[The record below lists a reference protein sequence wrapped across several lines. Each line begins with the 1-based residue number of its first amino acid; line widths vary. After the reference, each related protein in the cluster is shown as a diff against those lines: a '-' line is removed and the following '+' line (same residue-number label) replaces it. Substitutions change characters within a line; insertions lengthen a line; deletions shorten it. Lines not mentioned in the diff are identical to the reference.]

1 MSQERPGRA
10 GPPPATALR
19 EAGEWRE
26 RWSAHGQPWRTEPEI
41 AAERQRSLAERRA
54 VVPNLARGVFP
65 FSGMALT
72 RADVEWLLA
81 THEQGCGP
89 VVWDEEGQR
98 TREGLDL
105 RGADLHGVDL
115 SGLPLARLRGGLM
128 EHEWRTATKAL
139 LEAAA
144 IHLEQADLSHAHLE
158 GARLEGAHLEEAR
171 LGHAQ
176 LAQANL
182 SFAYLEGAYLSEAEL
197 PWAML
202 LGAQLC
208 GALLTDARLEGASL
222 RNAML
227 AGAELSGAH
236 LEGARLGEA
245 RLAGCRLAA
254 GELARIRRW
263 RPDFSAE
270 LAGADLV
277 GAFFDA
283 ATTLDDAILG
293 DAVYGAVSLADA
305 RLGGVNLAVV
315 RWELVPELGDERAA
329 RRLAGEEGAK
339 DEAAV
344 HELRIAVRANRQLA
358 VALQEQGMNEE
369 AARYAYRAQV
379 LQRSVLWRQL
389 RRGDTHTL
397 GPWLFSWLLN
407 LLGGY
412 GYRMWRILA
421 AYGVVVSAATLAYYL
436 LGLHAAPHLTWQVA
450 LLSSITAFHGRVFS
464 EQFAPGSAQ
473 AWVAAGEAITG
484 LIVESIF
491 IAMLAQR
498 FFGK

>member
-54 VVPNLARGVFP
+54 VVPNLARRAFP

-81 THEQGCGP
+81 THEQGRGP
-89 VVWDEEGQR
+89 VAWDEEGQR

-144 IHLEQADLSHAHLE
+144 VHLEQADLSHAHLE
-158 GARLEGAHLEEAR
+158 GALLEGAHLEEAR

-197 PWAML
+197 PGALL

-222 RNAML
+222 RNATL

-236 LEGARLGEA
+236 LQG
-245 RLAGCRLAA
+245 
-254 GELARIRRW
+254 ARIR
-263 RPDFSAE
+263 E
-270 LAGADLV
+270 
-277 GAFFDA
+277 
-283 ATTLDDAILG
+283 
-293 DAVYGAVSLADA
+293 A
-305 RLGGVNLAVV
+305 RLGGPRLAA
-315 RWELVPELGDERAA
+315 EELGPLPARGPGLCAGLAER
-329 RRLAGEEGAK
+329 
-339 DEAAV
+339 
-344 HELRIAVRANRQLA
+344 
-358 VALQEQGMNEE
+358 
-369 AARYAYRAQV
+369 
-379 LQRSVLWRQL
+379 
-389 RRGDTHTL
+389 
-397 GPWLFSWLLN
+397 
-407 LLGGY
+407 
-412 GYRMWRILA
+412 
-421 AYGVVVSAATLAYYL
+421 
-436 LGLHAAPHLTWQVA
+436 
-450 LLSSITAFHGRVFS
+450 
-464 EQFAPGSAQ
+464 
-473 AWVAAGEAITG
+473 
-484 LIVESIF
+484 
-491 IAMLAQR
+491 
-498 FFGK
+498 